1 MIKSAIF
8 PGSFDPFHEGHEFI
22 VKSALKEFELLY
34 IIISWNENKVRTY
47 PFELIFEEI
56 KTKYQDC
63 PNIKILINK
72 NDLTT
77 NMAKKLNCFNIV
89 RGYRNDED
97 LKYEKELAQKY
108 LLTESR
114 LSFFYYHHP
123 KYKNISSSKVKN
135 MLE

>member
-1 MIKSAIF
+1 MSKNAIF
-8 PGSFDPFHEGHEFI
+8 PGSFDPFHEGHEFV
-22 VKSALKEFELLY
+22 VKAALEEFDLLY

-47 PFELIFEEI
+47 PFELIFKKI

-89 RGYRNDED
+89 RGYRNNED

-123 KYKNISSSKVKN
+123 KYKNISSSKLKN